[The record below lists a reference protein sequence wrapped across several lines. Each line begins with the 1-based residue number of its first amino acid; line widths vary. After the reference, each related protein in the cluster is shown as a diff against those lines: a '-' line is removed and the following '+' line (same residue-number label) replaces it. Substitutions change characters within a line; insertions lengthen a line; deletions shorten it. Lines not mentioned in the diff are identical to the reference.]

1 MEMVKTTTKKMSR
14 LFLVNLGGEMTQS
27 LRFLSFFSPLVS
39 LNILTRTARGI
50 SSDFKVSSP
59 AF

>member
-1 MEMVKTTTKKMSR
+1 MEIVKTTTKKMSR

-39 LNILTRTARGI
+39 LNILTRTARSI
-50 SSDFKVSSP
+50 SSDFKVSLP